1 MNVDFEPVK
10 IFGVYFTKCVI
21 LSSSSSSSSSSS
33 YLLSVYF
40 GIFYWTLV
48 TQQWCNVYIMQL
60 TTELHV
66 SALPGHHQAY
76 KIMELTKA
84 HAVILPTGSRGLQF
98 QCTLKYS
105 M

>member
-1 MNVDFEPVK
+1 M
-10 IFGVYFTKCVI
+10 
-21 LSSSSSSSSSSS
+21 
-33 YLLSVYF
+33 LLDRRYT
-40 GIFYWTLV
+40 IMWR
-48 TQQWCNVYIMQL
+48 NVYIMQL

-66 SALPGHHQAY
+66 STQQGHHQAY
-76 KIMELTKA
+76 KIMVFTKA